1 MAVQTGKAVQGDMV
15 ILQNIVEEWV
25 IVELTSQKRLLNDDV
40 AASFGGFGTGAI
52 LGGKG
57 GCGWVSEEVG
67 SLNVMFG

>member
-40 AASFGGFGTGAI
+40 AASAW
-52 LGGKG
+52 
-57 GCGWVSEEVG
+57 C
-67 SLNVMFG
+67 